1 MYKLRIYADTSVF
14 GGCLDREFSESSKK
28 LFAEIAA
35 GRFTLV
41 VSDTTLR
48 ELDKAPTQV
57 QQVLAQLPWES
68 LEVFRLSTEVHHLRD
83 AYIDAG
89 VVGPSSLRDAEH
101 IACATVA
108 DVDMIVSWNF
118 KHIVHFDK
126 IRGYHGVNML
136 KGYSLI
142 PVYSPLEVVDS

>member
-1 MYKLRIYADTSVF
+1 MNRLRVYADTSVF
-14 GGCLDREFSESSKK
+14 GGCFDKEFAKSSTKF
-28 LFAEIAA
+28 FAEIGA
-35 GRFTLV
+35 GRFMLV

-48 ELDKAPTQV
+48 ELDKAPIQV
-57 QQVLAQLPWES
+57 QQILARVPGEL
-68 LEVFRLSTEVHHLRD
+68 LEIIPLSTEVRALRD

-108 DVDMIVSWNF
+108 DVDMVVSWNF
-118 KHIVHFDK
+118 KHIVHFEK
-126 IRGYHGVNML
+126 IRGYHGVSLL

-142 PVYSPLEVVDS
+142 PIYSPLEVIE